1 MALMMTIFELDNSTI
16 YNYQTFAASSFNR
29 LSLVAALNTAQVIIS
44 AVMKPPIAKISN
56 VIGRAETY
64 IFTVSC
70 YVISYILCASSKTI
84 NVYACG
90 LVFYAI
96 GQTGTQI
103 LDTIIISD
111 LTSTRMRG
119 FAVGFSYFPF
129 LVTPWVSA
137 FIVQSVVDGI
147 GWRWGIGVCA
157 FNLRYCDLING
168 GVSDDLESL

>member
-70 YVISYILCASSKTI
+70 YIISYILCASSKTI
-84 NVYACG
+84 NVYAGG
-90 LVFYAI
+90 LVFYSI

-147 GWRWGIGVCA
+147 GWRWGIGVSV
-157 FNLRYCDLING
+157 F
-168 GVSDDLESL
+168 SP